1 MELHPL
7 TFDPSG
13 NASSWLVT
21 ANDISRFDT
30 VRIVGPAGAVVATAH
45 VDYH

>member
-1 MELHPL
+1 MELHPID
-7 TFDPSG
+7 FDASG
-13 NASSWLVT
+13 TGSSWLVT

-45 VDYH
+45 LDYH